1 MSNLKQSIS
10 KAMDNL
16 PAIFMYTGS
25 EGAETIRDV
34 CKLNFGDAASDQS
47 VSREQVVDIIEL
59 VEKELLSQ
67 PAVEPILRDPLIS
80 DPHAIRVKDDG
91 QLIQE
96 LDILGKEVLQKYPQI
111 GSTIEEAIMKSLFMW
126 HGCLNI
132 NKECRLKDVHGATS

>member
-1 MSNLKQSIS
+1 MSKIKQSIS
-10 KAMDNL
+10 QTMDNL

-25 EGAETIRDV
+25 DGAEYSEDPNLKDICHLAETIRDV

-67 PAVEPILRDPLIS
+67 PAVKPILRDPLIS

-91 QLIQE
+91 HLIQE
-96 LDILGKEVLQKYPQI
+96 IDILGKEVLQKYPQI
-111 GSTIEEAIMKSLFMW
+111 GSTIDSAY
-126 HGCLNI
+126 
-132 NKECRLKDVHGATS
+132 